1 MRGVGFIGFLFATV
15 FHPML
20 LALAIPAGLLAGT
33 PVRAA
38 GIGALAG
45 VLRIVL
51 HYLLY
56 DTKLTFATMLVTL
69 LGGTGVACA
78 AWLIRRRMH
87 E

>member
-1 MRGVGFIGFLFATV
+1 MRGIGFLGFAITTV
-15 FHPML
+15 LHPLL

-38 GIGALAG
+38 VLGALAG

-69 LGGTGVACA
+69 LGGAGVACA
-78 AWLIRRRMH
+78 TWLIRRRMH
-87 E
+87 G

>member
-1 MRGVGFIGFLFATV
+1 MRGIGFLGFFLATV
-15 FHPML
+15 LHPLL

-38 GIGALAG
+38 AFGALAG
-45 VLRIVL
+45 MLRIIL

-69 LGGTGVACA
+69 LGGAGVAWVS
-78 AWLIRRRMH
+78 WLIRRRMH
-87 E
+87 G